1 MTTGLDALFV
11 EDYLVVKD
19 PAKVAAYLPSPTVP

>member
-11 EDYLVVKD
+11 EAYLVVKD
-19 PAKVAAYLPSPTVP
+19 AARVAAHMNA